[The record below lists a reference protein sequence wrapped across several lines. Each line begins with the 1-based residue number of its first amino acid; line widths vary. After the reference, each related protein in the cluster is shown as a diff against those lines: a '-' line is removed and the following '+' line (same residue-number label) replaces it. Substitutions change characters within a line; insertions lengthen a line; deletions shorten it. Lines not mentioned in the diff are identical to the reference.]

1 MLLALYTDLDKIPPH
16 LRISCKMDDILYQ
29 VDKCSADTANYFKG
43 SGEDY
48 TEYKGTFH
56 PTERLLPKI
65 RVTGGTRQDS
75 AFEGALPAFDDH
87 HILLAFLDGRI
98 AAGGENI
105 LEECLC
111 LILESVEMIA
121 QLRVFS
127 ILFLSLV
134 VPWRWLAGNTHKLAH
149 RNWGERSMS
158 RVINIIHNFAKELL
172 ADGSKLLDD
181 EFMLKIFSP
190 LYEELPEFE
199 SYMTYYLEEKECN
212 TMAST
217 AKEGKFITTVTVNCC
232 CCYFQLL
239 LTLFSFTAD
248 RVLGIDLACAELFF
262 PQRDVNR
269 QTTDLCKDLATGIAA
284 IIITELEDTSKV
296 LYKSLDALNGE
307 QSWTVVPE
315 KEKEASLGMRANN
328 DPSEGVHATFTDQLI
343 QGGRVGIDAAAGLGQ
358 SRYNKDTQRGNL
370 SSLVTGRKSKKVVDS
385 DTTADGVFHLLREEL
400 RVSLISTGK
409 KRRKADRRRHLSQ
422 MDVQRKFKK
431 KKIDAMNVA
440 KLQASKDEH
449 LQNSFLWQQWNS
461 PRCWRTA
468 DQAREEFGRLK
479 AKKWK
484 VKFVKEQILIRYLGL
499 GWDDAHH
506 PWSKNGYTFS
516 AEELLEH
523 LINVVIPL
531 ENTEVVPDR
540 PPINLP
546 TRARPYKVGTLS
558 NDAKRLDNSRLDV
571 EEQLRLEAA
580 TERDR
585 LEASGV
591 GDQLN
596 EMQEASW
603 PWQKIKKGFKIDVL
617 FIRSDEGDDYPM
629 WSQGVVDKLICKSV
643 SEESSFVKVDI
654 KWNAD
659 CVMEGEAEV
668 TREKLLKSKY
678 NLETHT
684 RGVWRQD
691 LHHKVLDAS
700 DLVNPN

>member
-1 MLLALYTDLDKIPPH
+1 
-16 LRISCKMDDILYQ
+16 
-29 VDKCSADTANYFKG
+29 
-43 SGEDY
+43 
-48 TEYKGTFH
+48 
-56 PTERLLPKI
+56 
-65 RVTGGTRQDS
+65 
-75 AFEGALPAFDDH
+75 
-87 HILLAFLDGRI
+87 
-98 AAGGENI
+98 
-105 LEECLC
+105 
-111 LILESVEMIA
+111 
-121 QLRVFS
+121 
-127 ILFLSLV
+127 
-134 VPWRWLAGNTHKLAH
+134 
-149 RNWGERSMS
+149 MS

-217 AKEGKFITTVTVNCC
+217 AKEGKFITTAIVNCC

-239 LTLFSFTAD
+239 LTLFSFTVD

-262 PQRDVNR
+262 PQRDENR
-269 QTTDLCKDLATGIAA
+269 QTTDLCKDLAVGIAA

-296 LYKSLDALNGE
+296 LYQSLDALDGKLSWANMPE
-307 QSWTVVPE
+307 Q
-315 KEKEASLGMRANN
+315 EKEASLGMRANN

-343 QGGRVGIDAAAGLGQ
+343 QGVRVGVDAAAGLGQ

-370 SSLVTGRKSKKVVDS
+370 SSLVTGRKSKEAVDS
-385 DTTADGVFHLLREEL
+385 DDTPADGAFHLLREEL

-409 KRRKADRRRHLSQ
+409 KRRKADRRRHLSL
-422 MDVQRKFKK
+422 MDMQRKSKK

-440 KLQASKDEH
+440 KLKASKDSH
-449 LQNSFLWQQWNS
+449 RQNSFLWQQWDL

-468 DQAREEFGRLK
+468 AQARYEFGRLK
-479 AKKWK
+479 IKKWRI
-484 VKFVKEQILIRYLGL
+484 KFVKEQILIRYLGL

-506 PWSKNGYTFS
+506 PWSKNGHTFS

-531 ENTEVVPDR
+531 EDTEVVPDR

-546 TRARPYKVGTLS
+546 TRARPYKLGTLS

-580 TERDR
+580 TERDS

-603 PWQKIKKGFKIDVL
+603 PWKKIKKGFKIDKL

-643 SEESSFVKVDI
+643 SEESSFVKVEV

-659 CVMEGEAEV
+659 CVMEGEAKV
-668 TREKLLKSKY
+668 TKEKLLKSKY

-684 RGVWRQD
+684 YGVWRED
-691 LHHKVLDAS
+691 LHHKVLTAS
-700 DLVNPN
+700 DLVNPPN